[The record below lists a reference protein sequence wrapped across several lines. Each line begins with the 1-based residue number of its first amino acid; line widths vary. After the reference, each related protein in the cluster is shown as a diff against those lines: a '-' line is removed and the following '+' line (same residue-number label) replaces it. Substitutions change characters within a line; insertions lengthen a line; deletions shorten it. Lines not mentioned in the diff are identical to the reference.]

1 MVVGNLARRGL
12 VRRIRGRRDRRFVTV
27 TLTDKGRR
35 LIGGLFQGH
44 VRYVV
49 REMGAL
55 TLGEQAELGRL
66 CRRLGRAPRG
76 ERSRKETDYG
86 VTAHPLRVARAL

>member
-1 MVVGNLARRGL
+1 
-12 VRRIRGRRDRRFVTV
+12 
-27 TLTDKGRR
+27 
-35 LIGGLFQGH
+35 

-66 CRRLGRAPRG
+66 CRRLGLAPRG